1 MGLDSAR
8 SIGRGLDNRCE
19 NWSGQPVGPDYPSG
33 ARLATPGFSKT
44 QFSMA
49 SSYLDACTIRQ
60 YVCGTMI
67 KARSGN
73 ELPVDIPDVIPIL
86 PLRNSVLFPGSI
98 IPIDVGRRKSV
109 RLVEDAI
116 SKERPV
122 IGILTQKEARTEDP
136 NDDDMYKVG
145 CAARILKVIK
155 LAKDNFSVILQGVS
169 RFEVRGFEGSE
180 PFLSARVE
188 PVPDPTTS
196 DVELDALVM
205 NLKDIAKRVVK
216 LMPELPKEAGALV
229 DSVTEPGH
237 LADLI
242 TSNLELEVS
251 EKQDILETFDL
262 KTRMRK
268 VLQFLSRQLEVL
280 KVRER
285 INTQVQEEMGRNQ
298 REYVLRQQLKAIKE
312 ELGELDESG
321 GDLEEFQE
329 KIARAEMP
337 DEAEKMARKQYDRLK
352 GMQPSSAEYTVTRTY
367 LEWLVELPWSVSTE
381 DKIELDEVR
390 TVLNEDHYDL
400 EKVKKRIVEYMAVR
414 KLKDDKKGPILCLV
428 GPPGVGKTSL
438 GRSIARAIGRK
449 FVRVSLGGVRDEAE
463 IRGHRR
469 TYVGSLP
476 GRVIQGIK
484 KAGTNNP
491 VFVLDEIDKL
501 GHDFRGDPASALL
514 EVLDPEQNNAFSDH
528 YLEVAFD
535 LSKVMFIATA
545 NQLDPIPWALRDR
558 LEIIELPGYTRQE
571 KLHIARAFLV
581 PKQLDEHGLD
591 DDHCEIT
598 NEGIYEIIDSYT
610 REAGVRNLERE
621 IGAVCRAVAVKVAE
635 GEAEAKETIREA
647 EVKEYLGPT
656 KFVSEVA
663 DRTAEPGVAT
673 GLAWTAVGGDILF
686 IEATRMP
693 GKGKLTLTGQLGDV
707 MKESVTAALS
717 FVRSRAGQLGLESG
731 NFLENTDIHVHVP
744 AGGIPKD
751 GPSAGVTMYTALVS
765 LLTDT
770 PVRPDVAMTG
780 EITLRGNVLQVGGV
794 KEKLLAAHRAG
805 IKRVIIPE
813 RNVKDLVDVPDEVKN
828 EINIMPVKRM
838 DEVLIEALTDPPAGI
853 AALVAEASEASRQEA
868 EAGAT
873 EQTGAE

>member
-1 MGLDSAR
+1 MTKAKAG
-8 SIGRGLDNRCE
+8 GE
-19 NWSGQPVGPDYPSG
+19 QPV
-33 ARLATPGFSKT
+33 
-44 QFSMA
+44 
-49 SSYLDACTIRQ
+49 
-60 YVCGTMI
+60 
-67 KARSGN
+67 
-73 ELPVDIPDVIPIL
+73 EIPDMLPIL
-86 PLRNSVLFPGSI
+86 PLRNSVLFPGAI

-116 SKERPV
+116 AKERPV
-122 IGILTQKEARTEDP
+122 IGILTQKDARTEDP
-136 NDDDMYKVG
+136 GSGDLYMVG

-169 RFEVRGFEGSE
+169 RFEVSTFDGAE
-180 PFLSARVE
+180 PFLAAKVRS
-188 PVPDPTTS
+188 VPDPTSS

-229 DSVTEPGH
+229 DSVTEAGH

-242 TSNLELEVS
+242 TSHLELEVG
-251 EKQDILETFDL
+251 EKQDVLETFDL
-262 KTRMRK
+262 KTRTRK

-312 ELGELDESG
+312 ELGELDDAG
-321 GDLEEFQE
+321 GDLDEFAE
-329 KIARAEMP
+329 KITKAKMP
-337 DEAEKMARKQYDRLK
+337 EEAEKVSRKQLDRLK

-367 LEWLVELPWSVSTE
+367 LEWLVELPWSISTE
-381 DKIELDEVR
+381 DHIELPEVR
-390 TVLNEDHYDL
+390 RCLDEDHYDL
-400 EKVKKRIVEYMAVR
+400 DKVKKRIVEYMAVR
-414 KLKDDKKGPILCLV
+414 KLKNDKKGPILCLV

-449 FVRVSLGGVRDEAE
+449 FGRISLGGVRDEAE

-476 GRVIQGIK
+476 GRIIQGIK

-491 VFVLDEIDKL
+491 VFVLDEVDKL

-514 EVLDPEQNNAFSDH
+514 EVLDPEQNSSFSDH
-528 YLEVAFD
+528 YLEVTFD
-535 LSKVMFIATA
+535 LSKVLFVATA

-571 KLHIARAFLV
+571 KKHIARKFLV
-581 PKQLDEHGLD
+581 PKQLDDHGLTNDRCEVTD
-591 DDHCEIT
+591 DAIF
-598 NEGIYEIIDSYT
+598 EIIDSYT

-621 IGAVCRAVAVKVAE
+621 IGSVCRAVAVKVAE
-635 GEAEAKETIREA
+635 GQAKDHETIDSPMVE
-647 EVKEYLGPT
+647 EVLGPK

-663 DRTAEPGVAT
+663 ERVGEPGVAT

-686 IEATRMP
+686 IEATQMP

-717 FVRSRAGQLGLESG
+717 FVRGRAASLGLDAG
-731 NFLENTDIHVHVP
+731 NFLENKDLHVHVP
-744 AGGIPKD
+744 AGAVPKD

-765 LLTDT
+765 LLTGV

-780 EITLRGNVLQVGGV
+780 EITLRGNVLQIGGL

-805 IKRVIIPE
+805 IKRVIIPD
-813 RNVKDLVDVPDEVKN
+813 RNVKDLIDVPEEVKGEM
-828 EINIMPVKRM
+828 EILSVKRM
-838 DEVLIEALTDPPAGI
+838 DEVLALALKDPPASI
-853 AALVAEASEASRQEA
+853 VALAKAAQAETQ
-868 EAGAT
+868 AT
-873 EQTGAE
+873 A

>member
-1 MGLDSAR
+1 M
-8 SIGRGLDNRCE
+8 
-19 NWSGQPVGPDYPSG
+19 
-33 ARLATPGFSKT
+33 T
-44 QFSMA
+44 
-49 SSYLDACTIRQ
+49 
-60 YVCGTMI
+60 
-67 KARSGN
+67 KAKAGGD
-73 ELPVDIPDVIPIL
+73 LPVEIPEVIPIL

-122 IGILTQKEARTEDP
+122 IGILTQKDARTEDP
-136 NDDDMYKVG
+136 REEDMYKVG

-169 RFEVRGFEGSE
+169 RFEIRDFEGSE
-180 PFLSARVE
+180 PFLAARVDA
-188 PVPDPTTS
+188 VPDPTTS

-242 TSNLELEVS
+242 TSNLELEVG
-251 EKQDILETFDL
+251 EKQDVLETFDL
-262 KTRMRK
+262 KARMRK

-312 ELGELDESG
+312 ELGELDEG
-321 GDLEEFQE
+321 GSDLEEFQE
-329 KIARAEMP
+329 KIAKAEMP
-337 DEAEKMARKQYDRLK
+337 EEAEKVARKQYERLK

-367 LEWLVELPWSVSTE
+367 LEWLVELPWSISTD
-381 DKIELDEVR
+381 DKIDLDEVR
-390 TVLNEDHYDL
+390 RVLNEDHYDL

-414 KLKDDKKGPILCLV
+414 KLKNDKKGPILCLA

-438 GRSIARAIGRK
+438 GRSVARAIGRK

-528 YLEVAFD
+528 YLEVSFD

-571 KLHIARAFLV
+571 KRHIARSFLV
-581 PKQLDEHGLD
+581 PKQLTEHGIKEEN
-591 DDHCEIT
+591 CEVT
-598 NEGIYEIIDSYT
+598 DEAIYEIIDSYT

-621 IGAVCRAVAVKVAE
+621 IGSVCRGVAVKVAE
-635 GEAEAKETIREA
+635 GTAKEK
-647 EVKEYLGPT
+647 EVLRADEVREYLGPT

-717 FVRSRAGQLGLESG
+717 FIRSRAPQLGMETG
-731 NFLENTDIHVHVP
+731 NFLEGTDIHVHVP

-765 LLTDT
+765 LLTKT

-780 EITLRGNVLQVGGV
+780 EITLRGNVLQVGGI

-805 IKRVIIPE
+805 IKRVIIPD
-813 RNVKDLVDVPDEVKN
+813 RNVKDLVDVPQEVKDEM
-828 EINIMPVKRM
+828 EILPVKRM
-838 DEVLIEALTDPPAGI
+838 DEVLVLALTDPPQGI
-853 AALVAEASEASRQEA
+853 ADLVEKAAAEESHGDHGSTESSQESPVA
-868 EAGAT
+868 PA
-873 EQTGAE
+873 

>member
-1 MGLDSAR
+1 MTKAKAG
-8 SIGRGLDNRCE
+8 GE
-19 NWSGQPVGPDYPSG
+19 QPV
-33 ARLATPGFSKT
+33 
-44 QFSMA
+44 
-49 SSYLDACTIRQ
+49 
-60 YVCGTMI
+60 
-67 KARSGN
+67 
-73 ELPVDIPDVIPIL
+73 EIPDTLPIL
-86 PLRNSVLFPGSI
+86 PLRNSVLFPGAI

-116 SKERPV
+116 AKERPV
-122 IGILTQKEARTEDP
+122 IGILTQKDARTEDP
-136 NDDDMYKVG
+136 GSGDLYMVG

-169 RFEVRGFEGSE
+169 RFEVSTFDGQE
-180 PFLSARVE
+180 PFLAAKVRS
-188 PVPDPTTS
+188 VPDPTSS

-229 DSVTEPGH
+229 DSVTEAGH

-242 TSNLELEVS
+242 TSHLELEVG
-251 EKQDILETFDL
+251 EKQDVLETFDL
-262 KTRMRK
+262 KTRVRK

-312 ELGELDESG
+312 ELGELDDGG
-321 GDLEEFQE
+321 GDLDEFGE
-329 KIARAEMP
+329 KITKAKMTE
-337 DEAEKMARKQYDRLK
+337 EAEKVARKQLDRLK

-367 LEWLVELPWSVSTE
+367 LEWLVELPWSVST
-381 DKIELDEVR
+381 DDHIELAEVR
-390 TVLNEDHYDL
+390 KCLDEDHYDL
-400 EKVKKRIVEYMAVR
+400 DKVKKRIVEYMAVR
-414 KLKDDKKGPILCLV
+414 KLKNDKKGPILCLA

-438 GRSIARAIGRK
+438 GRSVARAIGRK
-449 FVRVSLGGVRDEAE
+449 FGRISLGGVRDEAE

-476 GRVIQGIK
+476 GRIIQGIK

-514 EVLDPEQNNAFSDH
+514 EVLDPEQNSTFSDH
-528 YLEVAFD
+528 YLEVTFD
-535 LSKVMFIATA
+535 LSKVLFIATA

-558 LEIIELPGYTRQE
+558 LEIIELAGYTRQD
-571 KLHIARAFLV
+571 KKNIARKFLV
-581 PKQLDEHGLD
+581 PKQLDDHGLTAERV
-591 DDHCEIT
+591 EIT
-598 NEGIYEIIDSYT
+598 DEAIFDVVDSYT

-621 IGAVCRAVAVKVAE
+621 LGSVCRAVAVKVAE
-635 GEAEAKETIREA
+635 GQAKDH
-647 EVKEYLGPT
+647 EVITAATVEEVLGPK

-663 DRTAEPGVAT
+663 ERTAEPGVAT

-686 IEATRMP
+686 IEATQMP

-717 FVRSRAGQLGLESG
+717 FVRGRAAALGLDPG
-731 NFLENTDIHVHVP
+731 NFLENKDLHVHVP
-744 AGGIPKD
+744 AGAVPKD

-765 LLTDT
+765 LLTGV

-780 EITLRGNVLQVGGV
+780 EITLRGNVLQIGGV

-805 IKRVIIPE
+805 IKRVIIPD
-813 RNVKDLVDVPDEVKN
+813 RNVKDLIDVPEDVKAEM
-828 EINIMPVKRM
+828 EIFSVKRM
-838 DEVLIEALTDPPAGI
+838 DEVLALALLNPPASI
-853 AALVAEASEASRQEA
+853 TDLAKAAQAENTAQA
-868 EAGAT
+868 
-873 EQTGAE
+873 

>member
-1 MGLDSAR
+1 MSKAKAGGD
-8 SIGRGLDNRCE
+8 
-19 NWSGQPVGPDYPSG
+19 QPV
-33 ARLATPGFSKT
+33 
-44 QFSMA
+44 
-49 SSYLDACTIRQ
+49 
-60 YVCGTMI
+60 
-67 KARSGN
+67 
-73 ELPVDIPDVIPIL
+73 EIPDVLPIL

-116 SKERPV
+116 AKERPV
-122 IGILTQKEARTEDP
+122 IGILTQRDARTEDP
-136 NDDDMYKVG
+136 GSGDLYTVG

-169 RFEVRGFEGSE
+169 RFDVTGVEGNE
-180 PFLSARVE
+180 PFLSARVRA
-188 PVPDPTTS
+188 VPDPTTS

-216 LMPELPKEAGALV
+216 LMDAVPKEAGALV

-251 EKQDILETFDL
+251 EKQDILETFDI
-262 KTRMRK
+262 KARTRK

-312 ELGELDESG
+312 ELGELDDGG
-321 GDLEEFQE
+321 GDLDEFGE
-329 KIARAEMP
+329 KIQKAKMP
-337 DEAEKMARKQYDRLK
+337 EEAEKAAKKQLERLK

-367 LEWLVELPWSVSTE
+367 LEWLVELPWAISTE
-381 DKIELDEVR
+381 DHIELAEVR
-390 TVLNEDHYDL
+390 RCLDEDHYDL
-400 EKVKKRIVEYMAVR
+400 DKVKKRIVEYMAVR
-414 KLKDDKKGPILCLV
+414 KLKDDKKGPILCLA

-438 GRSIARAIGRK
+438 GRSVARAIGRK
-449 FVRVSLGGVRDEAE
+449 FVRISLGGVRDEAE

-514 EVLDPEQNNAFSDH
+514 EVLDPEQNSSFSDH
-528 YLEVAFD
+528 YLEVTFD

-571 KLHIARAFLV
+571 KKHIARAFLV
-581 PKQLDEHGLD
+581 PKQLEEHGLGGDRCEVTD
-591 DDHCEIT
+591 DAVFEV
-598 NEGIYEIIDSYT
+598 IDSYT

-621 IGAVCRAVAVKVAE
+621 IGSICRGVAVKVAE
-635 GEAEAKETIREA
+635 GNAKEH
-647 EVKEYLGPT
+647 EVVGVEETREYLGPP

-663 DRTAEPGVAT
+663 DRTSEPGVAT

-686 IEATRMP
+686 IEATKMP

-707 MKESVTAALS
+707 MKDSVTAALS
-717 FVRSRAGQLGLESG
+717 FVRSRAPQLGLDAG
-731 NFLENTDIHVHVP
+731 NFLENVDLHVHVP
-744 AGGIPKD
+744 AGSVPKD

-765 LLTDT
+765 LLTGH

-780 EITLRGNVLQVGGV
+780 EITLRGNVLQIGGL

-805 IKRVIIPE
+805 IKRVIIPD
-813 RNVKDLVDVPDEVKN
+813 RNVKDLVDVPEEVKKEM
-828 EINIMPVKRM
+828 EIHAVKRM
-838 DEVLIEALTDPPAGI
+838 DEVLVLALTDPPQGI
-853 AALVAEASEASRQEA
+853 KDLAAQAAAETAA
-868 EAGAT
+868 
-873 EQTGAE
+873 

>member
-1 MGLDSAR
+1 MTKAKAG
-8 SIGRGLDNRCE
+8 GE
-19 NWSGQPVGPDYPSG
+19 QPV
-33 ARLATPGFSKT
+33 
-44 QFSMA
+44 
-49 SSYLDACTIRQ
+49 
-60 YVCGTMI
+60 
-67 KARSGN
+67 
-73 ELPVDIPDVIPIL
+73 EIPDTLPIL
-86 PLRNSVLFPGSI
+86 PLRNSVLFPGAI

-116 SKERPV
+116 AKERPV
-122 IGILTQKEARTEDP
+122 IGILTQKDARTEDP
-136 NDDDMYKVG
+136 GSGDLYMVG

-169 RFEVRGFEGSE
+169 RFEVSTFDGAE
-180 PFLSARVE
+180 PFLAARVRS
-188 PVPDPTTS
+188 VPDPTSS

-229 DSVTEPGH
+229 DSVTEAGH

-242 TSNLELEVS
+242 TSHLELEVG
-251 EKQDILETFDL
+251 EKQDVLETFDL
-262 KTRMRK
+262 KTRTRK

-312 ELGELDESG
+312 ELGELDDGG
-321 GDLEEFQE
+321 GDLDEFAE
-329 KIARAEMP
+329 KITKAKMP
-337 DEAEKMARKQYDRLK
+337 EEAEKVSRKQLDRLK

-367 LEWLVELPWSVSTE
+367 LEWLVELPWSISTE
-381 DKIELDEVR
+381 DHIELPEVR
-390 TVLNEDHYDL
+390 RCLDEDHYDL
-400 EKVKKRIVEYMAVR
+400 DKVKKRIVEYMAVR
-414 KLKDDKKGPILCLV
+414 KLKNDKKGPILCLV

-438 GRSIARAIGRK
+438 GRSVARAIGRK
-449 FVRVSLGGVRDEAE
+449 FGRISLGGVRDEAE

-476 GRVIQGIK
+476 GRIVQGIK

-514 EVLDPEQNNAFSDH
+514 EVLDPEQNSSFSDH
-528 YLEVAFD
+528 YLEVTFD
-535 LSKVMFIATA
+535 LSRVLFIATA

-571 KLHIARAFLV
+571 KKMIARKFLV
-581 PKQLDEHGLD
+581 PKQLDDHGLTNER
-591 DDHCEIT
+591 CEIT
-598 NEGIYEIIDSYT
+598 DDALFEIVDSYT

-621 IGAVCRAVAVKVAE
+621 IGSVCRAVAVKVAE
-635 GEAEAKETIREA
+635 GQAKDH
-647 EVKEYLGPT
+647 EVIDPGVVEEVLGPK

-663 DRTAEPGVAT
+663 ERVGEPGVAT

-686 IEATRMP
+686 IEATQMP

-717 FVRSRAGQLGLESG
+717 FVRGRAAALGLDPG
-731 NFLENTDIHVHVP
+731 NFLENKDLHVHVP
-744 AGGIPKD
+744 AGAVPKD

-765 LLTDT
+765 LLTGV

-780 EITLRGNVLQVGGV
+780 EITLRGNVLQIGGL

-805 IKRVIIPE
+805 IRRVIIPD
-813 RNVKDLVDVPDEVKN
+813 RNVKDLIDVPEEVKREM
-828 EINIMPVKRM
+828 EILSVKRM
-838 DEVLIEALTDPPAGI
+838 DEVLALALKDPPPSIVALAK
-853 AALVAEASEASRQEA
+853 AAQLETQVTA
-868 EAGAT
+868 
-873 EQTGAE
+873 

>member
-1 MGLDSAR
+1 M
-8 SIGRGLDNRCE
+8 
-19 NWSGQPVGPDYPSG
+19 
-33 ARLATPGFSKT
+33 SK
-44 QFSMA
+44 A
-49 SSYLDACTIRQ
+49 
-60 YVCGTMI
+60 
-67 KARSGN
+67 KAGID
-73 ELPVDIPDVIPIL
+73 LPVEIPDVIPIL

-122 IGILTQKEARTEDP
+122 IGILTQKDARTEDP
-136 NDDDMYKVG
+136 HDSDMYKVG

-169 RFEVRGFEGSE
+169 RFEVQVFEGSE
-180 PFLSARVE
+180 PFLAAQVE
-188 PVPDPTTS
+188 PIPDPTTS

-251 EKQDILETFDL
+251 EKQDVLETFDL
-262 KTRMRK
+262 KARMRK

-312 ELGELDESG
+312 ELGELDEG
-321 GDLEEFQE
+321 GSDLEEFQE
-329 KIARAEMP
+329 KIAKAEMP
-337 DEAEKMARKQYDRLK
+337 EEAEKVARKQYDRLK
-352 GMQPSSAEYTVTRTY
+352 SMQPSSAEYTVTRTY
-367 LEWLVELPWSVSTE
+367 LEWLVELPWAVGTE
-381 DKIELDEVR
+381 DHIQLDEVR
-390 TVLNEDHYDL
+390 KVLNEDHYDL

-414 KLKDDKKGPILCLV
+414 KLKNDKKGPILCLA

-438 GRSIARAIGRK
+438 GRSVARAIGRK

-476 GRVIQGIK
+476 GRIIQGIK

-514 EVLDPEQNNAFSDH
+514 EVLDPEQNNSFSDH
-528 YLEVAFD
+528 YLEVPFD

-571 KLHIARAFLV
+571 KRHIARSFLV
-581 PKQLDEHGLD
+581 PKQLDEHGIRD
-591 DDHCEIT
+591 EHAEVTDEA
-598 NEGIYEIIDSYT
+598 IYEIIDSYT

-621 IGAVCRAVAVKVAE
+621 IGAVCRGVAVKVAE
-635 GEAEAKETIREA
+635 GKATEKEMIGAES
-647 EVKEYLGPT
+647 VKEYLGPT
-656 KFVSEVA
+656 KYVSEVA

-686 IEATRMP
+686 IEASRMP

-717 FVRSRAGQLGLESG
+717 FIRSRAPQLGLEGG
-731 NFLENTDIHVHVP
+731 NFLESTDIHVHVP
-744 AGGIPKD
+744 AGAVPKD

-765 LLTDT
+765 LLTKT
-770 PVRPDVAMTG
+770 PVRPDVAMSG
-780 EITLRGNVLQVGGV
+780 EITLRGNVLQVGGI

-805 IKRVIIPE
+805 IKRVIIPD
-813 RNVKDLVDVPDEVKN
+813 RNVKDLVDVPDEVKEEM
-828 EINIMPVKRM
+828 EIIPVKRM
-838 DEVLIEALTDPPAGI
+838 DEVLMVALTETPPGI
-853 AALVAEASEASRQEA
+853 AELVAQA
-868 EAGAT
+868 EAADAT
-873 EQTGAE
+873 TAQPEQSSPAPA

>member
-1 MGLDSAR
+1 MTKAKAG
-8 SIGRGLDNRCE
+8 GE
-19 NWSGQPVGPDYPSG
+19 QPV
-33 ARLATPGFSKT
+33 
-44 QFSMA
+44 
-49 SSYLDACTIRQ
+49 
-60 YVCGTMI
+60 
-67 KARSGN
+67 
-73 ELPVDIPDVIPIL
+73 EIPDTLPIL
-86 PLRNSVLFPGSI
+86 PLRNSVLFPGAI

-116 SKERPV
+116 AKERPV
-122 IGILTQKEARTEDP
+122 IGILTQKDARTEDP
-136 NDDDMYKVG
+136 GAGDLYMVG

-169 RFEVRGFEGSE
+169 RFEVSTFDGQE
-180 PFLSARVE
+180 PFLSAKVRS
-188 PVPDPTTS
+188 VPDPTSS

-229 DSVTEPGH
+229 DSVTEAGH

-242 TSNLELEVS
+242 TSHLELEVG
-251 EKQDILETFDL
+251 EKQDVLETFDL
-262 KTRMRK
+262 KTRTRK

-312 ELGELDESG
+312 ELGELDDGG
-321 GDLEEFQE
+321 GDLEEFGE
-329 KIARAEMP
+329 KITKAKMP
-337 DEAEKMARKQYDRLK
+337 EEAEKVSKKQLDRLK

-367 LEWLVELPWSVSTE
+367 LEWLVELPWSIST
-381 DKIELDEVR
+381 DDHIELPEVR
-390 TVLNEDHYDL
+390 RCLDEDHYDL
-400 EKVKKRIVEYMAVR
+400 DKVKKRIVEYMAVR
-414 KLKDDKKGPILCLV
+414 KLKNDKKGPILCLA

-438 GRSIARAIGRK
+438 GRSVARAIGRK
-449 FVRVSLGGVRDEAE
+449 FGRISLGGVRDEAE

-514 EVLDPEQNNAFSDH
+514 EVLDPEQNSSFSDH
-528 YLEVAFD
+528 YLEVTFD
-535 LSKVMFIATA
+535 LSKVLFIATA

-571 KLHIARAFLV
+571 KKQIARKFLV
-581 PKQLDEHGLD
+581 PKQLDDHGLNND
-591 DDHCEIT
+591 RCEIT
-598 NEGIYEIIDSYT
+598 DDAIFEIVDSYT

-621 IGAVCRAVAVKVAE
+621 IGSTCRAVAVKVAE
-635 GEAEAKETIREA
+635 GQAKEHEIVDASAVE
-647 EVKEYLGPT
+647 EILGPK

-663 DRTAEPGVAT
+663 DRTADPGVAT

-686 IEATRMP
+686 IEATQMP

-717 FVRSRAGQLGLESG
+717 FVRGRAAALGLDPG
-731 NFLENTDIHVHVP
+731 NFLENKDLHVHVP
-744 AGGIPKD
+744 AGAVPKD
-751 GPSAGVTMYTALVS
+751 GPSAGITMYTALVS
-765 LLTDT
+765 LLTGVA
-770 PVRPDVAMTG
+770 VRPDVAMTG
-780 EITLRGNVLQVGGV
+780 EITLRGNVLQIGGV

-805 IKRVIIPE
+805 IKRVIIPD
-813 RNVKDLVDVPDEVKN
+813 RNVKDLIDVPDEVKKEM
-828 EINIMPVKRM
+828 EILSVKRM
-838 DEVLIEALTDPPAGI
+838 DEVLALALKDPPPSI
-853 AALVAEASEASRQEA
+853 LEMSKAAQAETHPSA
-868 EAGAT
+868 
-873 EQTGAE
+873 

>member
-1 MGLDSAR
+1 MTKVAKAGSDA
-8 SIGRGLDNRCE
+8 
-19 NWSGQPVGPDYPSG
+19 PV
-33 ARLATPGFSKT
+33 
-44 QFSMA
+44 
-49 SSYLDACTIRQ
+49 
-60 YVCGTMI
+60 
-67 KARSGN
+67 
-73 ELPVDIPDVIPIL
+73 EIPDVIPIL

-109 RLVEDAI
+109 RLIEDAI

-122 IGILTQKEARTEDP
+122 IGILTQKDPRTEDP
-136 NDDDMYKVG
+136 KDKDMYSVG

-169 RFEVRGFEGSE
+169 RVEVLEIESPE
-180 PFLSARVE
+180 PFITAKVKS
-188 PVPDPTTS
+188 VPDPATS

-251 EKQDILETFDL
+251 EKQEVLETFDL
-262 KTRMRK
+262 KSRMRA

-312 ELGELDESG
+312 ELGELDEGG
-321 GDLEEFQE
+321 GDLEEFKE
-329 KIARAEMP
+329 KIAEAKMP
-337 DEAEKMARKQYDRLK
+337 DEAEKMANKQFDRLK

-367 LEWLVELPWSVSTE
+367 LEWLVELPWSKSTE
-381 DKIELDEVR
+381 DKIDLKTVRRVLD
-390 TVLNEDHYDL
+390 EDHYDL
-400 EKVKKRIVEYMAVR
+400 DKVKKRIIEYMAVR
-414 KLKDDKKGPILCLV
+414 KLKDDKKGPILCLS

-438 GRSIARAIGRK
+438 GRSVARAIGRE

-476 GRVIQGIK
+476 GRIIQGIK
-484 KAGTNNP
+484 KAGTCNP

-514 EVLDPEQNNAFSDH
+514 EVLDPEQNHTFSDH
-528 YLEVAFD
+528 YLEVTFD

-558 LEIIELPGYTRQE
+558 LEIIELPGYTQVE
-571 KLHIARAFLV
+571 KLQIARSFLV
-581 PKQLDEHGLD
+581 PKQLDEHGLTTERVD
-591 DDHCEIT
+591 IT
-598 NEGIYEIIDSYT
+598 DEAIDGIIDSYT
-610 REAGVRNLERE
+610 REAGVRNLSRE
-621 IGAVCRAVAVKVAE
+621 LGSVCRGVAVKVAD
-635 GEAEAKETIREA
+635 ETA
-647 EVKEYLGPT
+647 SDQEVITRDSLADYLGPT

-663 DRTAEPGVAT
+663 DRTATPGVAT

-693 GKGKLTLTGQLGDV
+693 GTGKMTLTGQLGEV
-707 MKESVTAALS
+707 MKESATAALS
-717 FVRSRAGQLGLESG
+717 FIRSRAKVLGLQEG
-731 NFLENTDIHVHVP
+731 NFLEKTDLHVHVP
-744 AGGIPKD
+744 AGSVPKD
-751 GPSAGVTMYTALVS
+751 GPSAGITMYTALVS
-765 LLTDT
+765 LLTDKT
-770 PVRPDVAMTG
+770 VRPDVAMTG
-780 EITLRGNVLQVGGV
+780 EITLRGNVLQIGGL

-805 IKRVIIPE
+805 IKRVLIPE
-813 RNVKDLVDVPDEVKN
+813 RNVKDLVDVPEQAREEL
-828 EINIMPVKRM
+828 EIIPIRNM
-838 DEVLIEALTDPPAGI
+838 DDVLPLALTELPDALTGLAATAPVPIVIDATDKDPKAPPRT
-853 AALVAEASEASRQEA
+853 VS
-868 EAGAT
+868 
-873 EQTGAE
+873 